1 MKSLTTRVITS
12 AVIVLALFIGLT
24 GLALERAFQKSSQS
38 AIQDRLEAQLYVL
51 MAETE
56 VSDDLGLGINDPLPV
71 PRLNL
76 PGSGLYAWVLDQ
88 EHRPLWQSAS
98 TTGTAYVPGL
108 NSFPGNTMQLGEE
121 PHLYASLSIEWEL
134 NDTSLPLSFI
144 VAEDMQAYHQELA
157 SYRTALWFWLGIM
170 SFILIVALGLALY
183 LGLMPLRRAAADIA
197 SVEAGQKEQ
206 LEGEY
211 PTELQALTT
220 NINTLIDH
228 ERVQMKRYRDA
239 LSDLAH
245 SLKTPLAVMHGLIS
259 GKDDKEISTQLQ
271 RMDEIVQYQ
280 LQRASNAGRSA
291 LLPPVELTP
300 IVERLLNSLEKVYID
315 KSVQV
320 AKEISEGLK
329 IRADSGDL
337 MEMLGNVLDNAFK
350 WTEQHIWFHA
360 HEENGKLILSFE
372 DDGPGISQQQ
382 ANILLNRGARMD
394 EQTPGHGIGLAIVQ
408 DIVSAYDGRLEIEGY
423 EKGARVR
430 ITLPQS

>member
-1 MKSLTTRVITS
+1 MKSLTTRVISS

-56 VSDDLGLGINDPLPV
+56 VSDDLGLSINAPLPV

-88 EHRPLWQSAS
+88 DRRPLWQSDS
-98 TTGTAYVPGL
+98 TTGTGYLPGL
-108 NSFPGNTMQLGEE
+108 NSFPGNTLQLGEE
-121 PHLYASLSIEWEL
+121 PHLYASISIEWEL

-157 SYRTALWFWLGIM
+157 SYRAALWFWLGVM
-170 SFILIVALGLALY
+170 SFILLVALGLALY

-259 GKDDKEISTQLQ
+259 GKDDKEISSQLQ

-291 LLPPVELTP
+291 LLPPVELAP

-315 KSVQV
+315 KSVEV
-320 AKEISEGLK
+320 ATEISEGLK
-329 IRADSGDL
+329 ARADAGDL
-337 MEMLGNVLDNAFK
+337 MEMLGNILDNAFK
-350 WTEQHIWFHA
+350 WTEHHIWVRA

-382 ANILLNRGARMD
+382 ANTLLSRGARMD

-423 EKGARVR
+423 EKGARIR
-430 ITLPQS
+430 ITLPQN

>member
-56 VSDDLGLGINDPLPV
+56 VSDDLGLSINDPLPI

-76 PGSGLYAWVLDQ
+76 PGSGLYAWVMDQ
-88 EHRPLWQSAS
+88 NYRTLWQSAS
-98 TTGTAYVPGL
+98 TTGTGFLPGL
-108 NSFPGNTMQLGEE
+108 NSFPGNTLQLGEE

-144 VAEDMQAYHQELA
+144 VAEDMQAYHQELT
-157 SYRTALWFWLGIM
+157 SYRTALWFWLGVM
-170 SFILIVALGLALY
+170 SFILLVALGLALY

-259 GKDDKEISTQLQ
+259 DKDEKEISSQLL

-291 LLPPVELTP
+291 LLPPVALAP

-320 AKEISEGLK
+320 ATEISEGLK
-329 IRADSGDL
+329 LRADAGDL
-337 MEMLGNVLDNAFK
+337 MEMLGNLLDNAFK
-350 WTEQHIWFHA
+350 WTEHHIWVRA
-360 HEENGKLILSFE
+360 HEENRKLILSIE
-372 DDGPGISQQQ
+372 DDGPGISQEQ

-430 ITLPQS
+430 ITLPQN